1 MNAKQTG
8 AFRAAFSASDMAL
21 LRKLDSP
28 FKIQEFLWR
37 LPYSTDNFYRSPRT
51 VLRDRK
57 AHCFDGALFAA
68 AALRRL
74 GFPPL
79 LIDLLPNDRD
89 DDHVL
94 ALFKIAGCWGALAKS
109 NFAGLTYREA
119 IHRSVRELVVTYFE
133 QCFNVAKEK
142 TLRAYTVPLNVARFD
157 SINWMGDDGQLQ
169 RVADALDTARK
180 IKVITPSM
188 IRRLALVDERS
199 YKAGLMGSNPDGLF
213 KV

>member
-1 MNAKQTG
+1 
-8 AFRAAFSASDMAL
+8 MAL

-119 IHRSVRELVVTYFE
+119 IHRSVRELVITYFE

-169 RVADALDTARK
+169 RVADGLDTARK